1 MHELI
6 NEKWINKD
14 RMIGFL
20 EEFLIKTEI
29 VDALETK
36 QPKQC

>member
-1 MHELI
+1 MKSESTK
-6 NEKWINKD
+6 N
-14 RMIGFL
+14 RMISFL

>member
-6 NEKWINKD
+6 NESESTKD
-14 RMIGFL
+14 RMISFL